1 MHSAKTYLKI
11 IKVSTFR
18 GFVVVSVEIL
28 FGSRRIRWWC
38 GVWNNRFLDRHTL
51 DKVNCLSQFL
61 VTVNVKL
68 FVAFKTE
75 YRPTGGQLSFFTRQ
89 WLSVDSNANAVKIRS
104 WHLEIQKRNRVQYYI
119 LRRSILL
126 LRLSTKQIARIE
138 YLVMEFCM
146 TFLVLKL
153 RAATVL
159 STTS

>member
-1 MHSAKTYLKI
+1 MQHSAKTYLEI

-51 DKVNCLSQFL
+51 DKVNSLSQFL

-75 YRPTGGQLSFFTRQ
+75 YRPTRGQFSFFTWQ

-104 WHLEIQKRNRVQYYI
+104 WHLEIQKRNRVLI
-119 LRRSILL
+119 RSILSFQ
-126 LRLSTKQIARIE
+126 LSTKQIARIG